1 MNVKKIII
9 YAMFT
14 VIILITSG
22 CSNDNIEHTKS
33 DKKEEKGIEINEEN
47 FPSEYVRELVSES
60 FDFNHDNQLTQNE
73 IDAVTELWID
83 PDDTYTYM
91 DGLDNSNYKYSV
103 IDCRG
108 LEIFKNVD
116 KIRICAETV
125 EHNDEKIEEY
135 GLLNFEK
142 LYELDKVKELCISGE
157 KYKAKYELNR
167 FPNLE
172 KVQLSYIK
180 NLDQIEFGD
189 DSKVKQINLVSVYA
203 NCKVD
208 LSKVKQLEKFRAR
221 YFNCNGIKFGQN
233 NNLRKIY
240 IEKMGKKIEEIDVS
254 QLSNLKTLDLS
265 YSKKLKNVYVKQVK
279 NLYLYE
285 CKGIKE
291 LDISKC
297 DKLKRVIV
305 IATGIDKVRMSKTPS
320 INDLC
325 LSFNKIEK
333 IDLTN
338 AKIHSLSLEGNPIK
352 NIDVSNAKN
361 IDKIY
366 VKNYQNVK
374 KGYKQQIKIIK
385 R

>member
-22 CSNDNIEHTKS
+22 CSNDNIEYTKS
-33 DKKEEKGIEINEEN
+33 DKKEEKGIEINEKN

-60 FDFNHDNQLTQNE
+60 FDSNNDNQLSQNE

-91 DGLDNSNYKYSV
+91 DGLDNSNFKYSV

-108 LEIFKNVD
+108 LEIFKNVE

-125 EHNDEKIEEY
+125 EHNDEQIEKY

-142 LYELDKVKELCISGE
+142 LYELDKVKELFISGE

-172 KVQLSYIK
+172 KVQLNYIK
-180 NLDQIEFGD
+180 NLDQIKFGD
-189 DSKVKQINLVSVYA
+189 KIKQIKFNSVYTDS
-203 NCKVD
+203 VID
-208 LSKVKQLEKFRAR
+208 LSKVHSLERFKAIG
-221 YFNCNGIKFGQN
+221 FNCNGIV
-233 NNLRKIY
+233 Y
-240 IEKMGKKIEEIDVS
+240 GKNKKLKNISMQEIGKGIKEIDVS
-254 QLSNLKTLDLS
+254 
-265 YSKKLKNVYVKQVK
+265 KLKNLKSLEVCYSKYLK
-279 NLYLYE
+279 NIKIGKIKNIDLYE

-297 DKLKRVIV
+297 DKLKRVTV

-320 INDLC
+320 INHLC
-325 LSFNKIEK
+325 LSFNKIEN

-338 AKIHSLSLEGNPIK
+338 AKIHSLSLQGNPIK
-352 NIDVSNAKN
+352 NIDVSKAKK

-366 VKNYQNVK
+366 VKKYQNVK
-374 KGYKQQIKIIK
+374 KGDKQQIKII
-385 R
+385 RR

>member
-1 MNVKKIII
+1 M
-9 YAMFT
+9 
-14 VIILITSG
+14 
-22 CSNDNIEHTKS
+22 
-33 DKKEEKGIEINEEN
+33 
-47 FPSEYVRELVSES
+47 
-60 FDFNHDNQLTQNE
+60 
-73 IDAVTELWID
+73 
-83 PDDTYTYM
+83 
-91 DGLDNSNYKYSV
+91 
-103 IDCRG
+103 
-108 LEIFKNVD
+108 
-116 KIRICAETV
+116 
-125 EHNDEKIEEY
+125 
-135 GLLNFEK
+135 
-142 LYELDKVKELCISGE
+142 
-157 KYKAKYELNR
+157 
-167 FPNLE
+167 
-172 KVQLSYIK
+172 
-180 NLDQIEFGD
+180 
-189 DSKVKQINLVSVYA
+189 
-203 NCKVD
+203 
-208 LSKVKQLEKFRAR
+208 
-221 YFNCNGIKFGQN
+221 
-233 NNLRKIY
+233 
-240 IEKMGKKIEEIDVS
+240 
-254 QLSNLKTLDLS
+254 
-265 YSKKLKNVYVKQVK
+265 KNVYVKQVK